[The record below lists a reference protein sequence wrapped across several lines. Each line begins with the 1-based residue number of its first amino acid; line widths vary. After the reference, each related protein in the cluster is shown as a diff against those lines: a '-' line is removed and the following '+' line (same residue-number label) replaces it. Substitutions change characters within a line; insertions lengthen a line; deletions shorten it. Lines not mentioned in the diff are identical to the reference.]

1 LVANTEDYLSCVPS
15 RFKLGKEV
23 WKSNFH
29 VNHRLAKVFQQGRTF
44 LAGDAAHIHSPVGGR
59 GMNIG
64 IEDAFVFTKLL
75 SIDRTEMY
83 NDLRRPVL
91 EHLVKRI
98 SQANT
103 MFLGKGDS

>member
-1 LVANTEDYLSCVPS
+1 VFDYV
-15 RFKLGKEV
+15 FAADGA
-23 WKSNFH
+23 KSI
-29 VNHRLAKVFQQGRTF
+29 VRRRLEFQQGRTF